1 MTEDRFAADRLTT
14 RCRETLRAWHA
25 PNDDQ
30 ERLRRTY
37 LEHLDTREA
46 GWARSSAGAHLTA
59 SSLVCAGKSRQVL
72 LTLHSRIGRWLQTGG
87 HIEATDLDLEHA
99 AGREAVEESGLFEL
113 VVDDNPL
120 LLSRHEV
127 ACGPLSPTFHLD
139 VQFLIRVPHALSPI
153 LSEESTDVRWF
164 GLDELPDV
172 DSSVR
177 DLVRAAADRLGW

>member
-1 MTEDRFAADRLTT
+1 VAAD
-14 RCRETLRAWHA
+14 
-25 PNDDQ
+25 
-30 ERLRRTY
+30 
-37 LEHLDTREA
+37 
-46 GWARSSAGAHLTA
+46 
-59 SSLVCAGKSRQVL
+59 
-72 LTLHSRIGRWLQTGG
+72 
-87 HIEATDLDLEHA
+87 
-99 AGREAVEESGLFEL
+99 REAVEESGLFEL